1 MLIQDAPNMALSA
14 RSGSLSKDDRPMTAR
29 VRGDT
34 PRVEDHEADPA
45 PTGAVRVGR
54 LDSVDRVRRE
64 AVRLYKDCRQGLL
77 AASDASKLAH
87 VLDLV
92 RRLVEAGDLERR
104 LEALEEAGRRGGS
117 PDDPALTIARKLR
130 AARAGQGS

>member
-1 MLIQDAPNMALSA
+1 M
-14 RSGSLSKDDRPMTAR
+14 GAR

-34 PRVEDHEADPA
+34 PRVEDDEPDTAT
-45 PTGAVRVGR
+45 TGTVGVGR

-64 AVRLYKDCRQGLL
+64 AVRLYRDCRSGRL

-104 LEALEEAGRRGGS
+104 LEQLEEAVRRGVS
-117 PDDPALTIARKLR
+117 PDDPALVIARKLR
-130 AARAGQGS
+130 AARAGSG